1 MIVIIMSVL
10 LNNTLAKCYM
20 KKRVDDTHPNNEI
33 LTMLYLNISDSICLN
48 LFLFCCFITIYTVI
62 FKNVNEAFVYLFC

>member
-33 LTMLYLNISDSICLN
+33 LTMLYLNISDSICFVVLLLFIQ
-48 LFLFCCFITIYTVI
+48 LFLKMLMKHLCIY
-62 FKNVNEAFVYLFC
+62 FVKICLL